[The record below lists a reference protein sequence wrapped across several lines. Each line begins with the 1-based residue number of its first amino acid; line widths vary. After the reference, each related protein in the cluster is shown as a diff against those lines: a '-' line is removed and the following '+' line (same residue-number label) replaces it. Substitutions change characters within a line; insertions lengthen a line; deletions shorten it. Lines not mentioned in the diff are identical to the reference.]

1 MPLVRSKVPLVRLE
15 GFMEQS
21 AFVSEFCSLRGCAHP
36 PHTMCPNF
44 TLHSEKA
51 KGLSVTLCK
60 TT

>member
-1 MPLVRSKVPLVRLE
+1 MPLVRTE

-21 AFVSEFCSLRGCAHP
+21 AFASEFCSLPGCAHP

-44 TLHSEKA
+44 ILHSEKA
-51 KGLSVTLCK
+51 KGLSGTLCE

>member
-1 MPLVRSKVPLVRLE
+1 MPLVRSKMPLVRTE

-21 AFVSEFCSLRGCAHP
+21 AFASEFCSLLGCAHP

-44 TLHSEKA
+44 ILHSEKA
-51 KGLSVTLCK
+51 KGLSGTLCE